1 MRTYRIIRAATTDGL
16 EKHVQRAIDQCP
28 ALRPHSHPV
37 WDKQDSLWLQ
47 VLVGEWPLKKRKPPQ

>member
-28 ALRPHSHPV
+28 NLKPHSHPV
-37 WDKQDSLWLQ
+37 WDKHDNLWLQ
-47 VLVGEWPLKKRKPPQ
+47 VLVGEWPRTPVRKPG